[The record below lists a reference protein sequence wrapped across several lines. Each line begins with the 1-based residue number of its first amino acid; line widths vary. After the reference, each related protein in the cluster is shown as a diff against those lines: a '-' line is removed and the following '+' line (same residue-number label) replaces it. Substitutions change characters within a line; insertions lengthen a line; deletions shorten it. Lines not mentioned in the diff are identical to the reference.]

1 VKVSG
6 TPKTVTIKKKKVK
19 VAYLQLT
26 SCKGSLPV
34 KAIAKFKDSST
45 GQTVPATSS
54 STAKC

>member
-1 VKVSG
+1 
-6 TPKTVTIKKKKVK
+6 VTIKNKKVK